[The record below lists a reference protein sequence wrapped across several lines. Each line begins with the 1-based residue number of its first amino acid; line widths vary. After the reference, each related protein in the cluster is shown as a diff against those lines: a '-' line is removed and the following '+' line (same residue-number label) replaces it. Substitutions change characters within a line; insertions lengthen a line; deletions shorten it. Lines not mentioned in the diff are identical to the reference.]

1 VTGKESDE
9 DYLFGKHGDKFCVSV
24 GSVLEENLVISGG
37 GDDQLQ
43 FYKF

>member
-1 VTGKESDE
+1 MTGKESDE

-24 GSVLEENLVISGG
+24 GSVLEEGLVISGG